1 MSAYGGGDSRPA
13 SGWELWT
20 WFFMRISGLLLIFLV
35 LGHLYIMHIIN
46 SVEIIDYNF
55 VARRWANIGWRTYDW
70 VMLALALLHGANGI
84 RVIID
89 DYAHRPAW
97 RTFWL
102 ALLYVVALLL
112 LVLGT
117 IVLVTFDALPA

>member
-1 MSAYGGGDSRPA
+1 VSAYGGDGSRPA
-13 SGWELWT
+13 SGFELWT

-35 LGHLYIMHIIN
+35 LGHLYIMHILN
-46 SVEIIDYNF
+46 SVEVINYDF

-70 VMLALALLHGANGI
+70 VLLALALFHGANGI

-97 RTFWL
+97 RMVWL
-102 ALLYVVALLL
+102 TLLYVVTAVLML
-112 LVLGT
+112 LGT
-117 IVLVTFDALPA
+117 IVLVTFKA

>member
-1 MSAYGGGDSRPA
+1 MSAYGGGGSRPA
-13 SGWELWT
+13 GGFELWT
-20 WFFMRISGLLLIFLV
+20 WFFMRVSGLLLIFLV
-35 LGHLYIMHIIN
+35 LGHLYIMHILN
-46 SVEIIDYNF
+46 SVEVINYDF

-70 VMLALALLHGANGI
+70 LLLMLALFHGANGI

-102 ALLYVVALLL
+102 TLLYVITGGLV
-112 LVLGT
+112 VLGT
-117 IVLVTFDALPA
+117 IVLVTFKA

>member
-1 MSAYGGGDSRPA
+1 MSYGEGSSRPA
-13 SGWELWT
+13 SGFELWS

-35 LGHLYIMHIIN
+35 LGHLYIMHILN

-55 VARRWANIGWRTYDW
+55 VARRLANIGWRTYDW
-70 VMLALALLHGANGI
+70 VMLALALFHGANGI

-89 DYAHRPAW
+89 DYAHRPGW

-102 ALLYVVALLL
+102 TLLYVVTFIL

-117 IVLVTFDALPA
+117 VVLVTFPFPA

>member
-1 MSAYGGGDSRPA
+1 MSYGEGSSRPA
-13 SGWELWT
+13 SGFELWS

-35 LGHLYIMHIIN
+35 LGHLYIMHILN

-70 VMLALALLHGANGI
+70 VMLALALFHGANGI

-89 DYAHRPAW
+89 DYAHRPGW
-97 RTFWL
+97 RTFWMV
-102 ALLYVVALLL
+102 LLYVVTFIL

-117 IVLVTFDALPA
+117 VVLVTFPFPA